1 MINPTFFVIGLAVFA
16 SSVATYAQSPSLLIE
31 NVTLIDGTGRQP
43 VSGAFVLTD
52 GDRIVRISR
61 ERIDAPNGTVRID
74 GRGKYLIP
82 GLMDMHIHL
91 RGGRGR
97 PVSREFVLLMAARK
111 IPMVSTLTIGEG
123 YSRLVEHPEF
133 LDQPLYQSVYEP
145 ETIRRL
151 KTDVR
156 DRYAARSWTT
166 WMKVMTPVAQENLRQ
181 INEAGGIIVLG
192 SDQSSGPA
200 SHRELELMVAGG
212 IPELEAIRIGTFNA
226 AIFLG
231 KERDMGSIEEGKL
244 ADMVLL
250 QGNPLDDISNA
261 QKIELVIKGGRI
273 VDRRA
278 LDLPANR

>member
-1 MINPTFFVIGLAVFA
+1 MQKVGEYFNLHGIRTTVHISHEYRARQAIAAGINTLAHPVIQG
-16 SSVATYAQSPSLLIE
+16 
-31 NVTLIDGTGRQP
+31 
-43 VSGAFVLTD
+43 
-52 GDRIVRISR
+52 
-61 ERIDAPNGTVRID
+61 
-74 GRGKYLIP
+74 
-82 GLMDMHIHL
+82 
-91 RGGRGR
+91 
-97 PVSREFVLLMAARK
+97 PVSREFVLLMASRN

-133 LDQPLYQSVYEP
+133 LDQPLYQAVYEP

-151 KTDVR
+151 KTNVR
-156 DRYAARSWTT
+156 DQYAARSWTT

-200 SHRELELMVAGG
+200 SHRELQLMVAGG
-212 IPELEAIRIGTFNA
+212 IPELEAIRIGTLNA

-231 KERDMGSIEEGKL
+231 KERDMGSIDEGKL

-261 QKIELVIKGGRI
+261 QKIELVIKAGRI
-273 VDRRA
+273 VDRGA